1 MASESI
7 TEKLLA
13 QEHGHQPLVYENHGI
28 DARYTGP
35 HIIAPTFSA
44 RAGTGFSEPH
54 VYDINSH
61 D

>member
-1 MASESI
+1 LTASENI

-44 RAGTGFSEPH
+44 RAGTGGNNLPLVEQES
-54 VYDINSH
+54 
-61 D
+61 